1 MCGGV
6 LMPESIQP
14 FLGIGGVIVFTVI
27 IILCVIADSNAKK
40 KFLKMITED
49 YKPKDK
55 CGRRLFIT
63 ENADVLL
70 ELGSGTLP
78 GYKKWNI
85 EDIAYVGLSTINRKM
100 VSFCFMDE
108 TKKAMKGEYLT
119 PSKKPVTQ
127 RGMKAF
133 SPEYYDQLEEIYQ
146 FIKKYKPDVQKCV
159 NGEIT
164 D

>member
-1 MCGGV
+1 
-6 LMPESIQP
+6 MPESVKP
-14 FLGIGGVIVFTVI
+14 FLGIGLVIGFVII
-27 IILCVIADSNAKK
+27 IILCVIADSNSKK
-40 KFLKMITED
+40 KFMKNINEN
-49 YKPKDK
+49 YKAKDK

-63 ENADVLL
+63 ENDDVLL

-85 EDIAYVGLSTINRKM
+85 DDIAYVGMSTTNRKM

>member
-1 MCGGV
+1 MS
-6 LMPESIQP
+6 ETIKP
-14 FLGIGGVIVFTVI
+14 FIGIGLVIAFVVIV
-27 IILCVIADSNAKK
+27 ILCVIADSNSKK

-63 ENADVLL
+63 EKNDILF

-78 GYKKWNI
+78 GYKKWNLD
-85 EDIAYVGLSTINRKM
+85 DIVYLGISSTNRRM
-100 VSFCFMDE
+100 LSFCFMDAN
-108 TKKAMKGEYLT
+108 KKAMKGEYLT

-133 SPEYYDQLEEIYQ
+133 APESYEQLEEIYQ
-146 FIKKYKPDVQKCV
+146 FIKKYKPDVQKCA